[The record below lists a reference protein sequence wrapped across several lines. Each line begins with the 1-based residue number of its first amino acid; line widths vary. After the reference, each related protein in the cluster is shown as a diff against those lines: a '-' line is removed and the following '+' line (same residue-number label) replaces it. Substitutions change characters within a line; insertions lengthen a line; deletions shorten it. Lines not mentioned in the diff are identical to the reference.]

1 MTLIPDGTS
10 SRLNLYVFSIFNHNR
25 IPDCHAI
32 AAYDFDISIAAA
44 GDVSSAVNRIRTI
57 SFSAHI
63 FNRDTPGTV
72 HSQVCCDISAY
83 HIACSGIF
91 HQDVTGAGNSSFAIN
106 ESAGRCTRYFHIL
119 CAGNGQAAIYHSTVR
134 IAQYHIHLILEIV
147 SDLDLHLAKAAG
159 TGQGVGIRVIGELVV
174 SDSKNVPA
182 VFAGHFNGRIIAY
195 RDFDAVVGCLISD
208 LLPFSGQ
215 GRVFVHSNSDIF
227 AGLAA
232 SLPASEFPPRDI
244 IRRFGNDIHL
254 SAFGNRIN
262 TSFVL
267 VCFHRMVFVG
277 ISLGIRQGKG
287 VLDSG
292 IFRRSGLDVQIL
304 CIHRCRVS
312 RTRQRSLSIAAFT
325 FTNCHT
331 VSTCGIC
338 AGEHDLAHSAAVI
351 LHGQGLGFD
360 HGRIVGC
367 SVEPCQSVAAAFD
380 FNVSGRFSNPDVAFC
395 DCAGRIR
402 QCNIALA
409 VNRKITRNDESAVIA
424 GHCNILC
431 ITIYQNAFGC
441 AGSTARDLAARVFNH
456 HITIAVKA
464 GVSPDRR
471 TAATVCHNGNVLGT
485 SGLRRESDRQ
495 SRTYCA
501 IAIAVQLN
509 AILFRFCT
517 GQIDK
522 RLLTLGK

>member
-1 MTLIPDGTS
+1 M
-10 SRLNLYVFSIFNHNR
+10 
-25 IPDCHAI
+25 
-32 AAYDFDISIAAA
+32 
-44 GDVSSAVNRIRTI
+44 
-57 SFSAHI
+57 
-63 FNRDTPGTV
+63 
-72 HSQVCCDISAY
+72 
-83 HIACSGIF
+83 
-91 HQDVTGAGNSSFAIN
+91 
-106 ESAGRCTRYFHIL
+106 
-119 CAGNGQAAIYHSTVR
+119 
-134 IAQYHIHLILEIV
+134 
-147 SDLDLHLAKAAG
+147 
-159 TGQGVGIRVIGELVV
+159 GIRVIGELVV

-195 RDFDAVVGCLISD
+195 RDCDAVVGCLISD

-304 CIHRCRVS
+304 CIHRCRVI
-312 RTRQRSLSIAAFT
+312 RIRQRSLSIAAFT

-367 SVEPCQSVAAAFD
+367 SVEPCQSVAAAAFD

-495 SRTYCA
+495 SRTYCV
-501 IAIAVQLN
+501 IAIAVQLD
-509 AILFRFCT
+509 AVGFRVCT

>member
-182 VFAGHFNGRIIAY
+182 VFAGHFNGGVTAY

-292 IFRRSGLDVQIL
+292 IFRRSSLDVQIL

-312 RTRQRSLSIAAFT
+312 RIRQRSLSIAAFT

-351 LHGQGLGFD
+351 LHGQGLRGNTDRAVCYRAGCIGFD
-360 HGRIVGC
+360 R
-367 SVEPCQSVAAAFD
+367 
-380 FNVSGRFSNPDVAFC
+380 NVF
-395 DCAGRIR
+395 
-402 QCNIALA
+402 
-409 VNRKITRNDESAVIA
+409 
-424 GHCNILC
+424 
-431 ITIYQNAFGC
+431 Y
-441 AGSTARDLAARVFNH
+441 
-456 HITIAVKA
+456 A
-464 GVSPDRR
+464 GVSSATHRQVIVERR
-471 TAATVCHNGNVLGT
+471 IAYRPIFIDDVYITFTILDSDAVRH
-485 SGLRRESDRQ
+485 SG
-495 SRTYCA
+495 C
-501 IAIAVQLN
+501 IFAVQLH
-509 AILFRFCT
+509 AILCAIDSNTASVCECTLALVAKSHFAGTSNICTSDYKLSCSIFRDHGDIMRRIHFKRK
-517 GQIDK
+517 IDGIII
-522 RLLTLGK
+522 RCDLYIAVAGKLCNSGNAV